1 MSNRSAFLISEKINK
16 GLITSEEI
24 VKESIKKMKEDKLG
38 SIVSINEESAIYESK
53 NLDDKS
59 SKLKGIPILL
69 KDNILQKGKKVTA
82 ASKMLENYTATYDAT
97 VVEKLKKAG
106 LPILGNCNM
115 DEFAMGSSNE
125 NSYFGK
131 VKNYWDNT
139 RIPGG
144 SSGGSA
150 TAVASNIA
158 LFALG
163 SDTGGSVRQP
173 ASLSGVIGLKPTY
186 GRISRYGLMAFAS
199 SLDQIGI
206 FANNAKD
213 TSLLLEI
220 LAGYDEKDA
229 TSANIEVPSYVD
241 LIDKDLKG
249 KVIGLPKEYFT
260 DALDENIKNNILEV
274 IDKLK
279 NMGVTFKEVS
289 LPHTKYAISAYYII
303 SSAEAASNLS
313 RYDGIRYGYRSD
325 NSDNIEDLYV
335 NSRTEGFGTEVK
347 RRIMIGN
354 YVLSSGFYD
363 AYYKKAS
370 QIRRLMQKDFEN
382 VFKEVDIILT
392 PTSPTTAFKIGE
404 KMEDPVNMYL
414 ADIYTVSIN
423 LVGLPAISVPTG
435 FINGLPTSIQLIGNY
450 FKEEDI
456 LNVAH
461 KYEEI
466 RGNIYE

>member
-1 MSNRSAFLISEKINK
+1 MNSRNAFLVSEKLNK
-16 GLITSEEI
+16 GIITSEEL
-24 VKESIKKMKEDKLG
+24 VKESLKRMKEDTLG
-38 SIVSINEESAIYESK
+38 SIVSINEESAINESK
-53 NLDDKS
+53 NLEDKS

-69 KDNILQKGKKVTA
+69 KDNILQKGKKTTA
-82 ASKMLENYTATYDAT
+82 ASKMLENYVATYDAT

-125 NSYFGK
+125 NSYLGK
-131 VKNYWDNT
+131 VKNYWDNE

-173 ASLSGVIGLKPTY
+173 ASLSGVVGLKPTY
-186 GRISRYGLMAFAS
+186 GRVSRYGLMAFAS

-220 LAGYDEKDA
+220 IAGYDEKDS
-229 TSANIEVPSYVD
+229 TSANVDVPSYVD
-241 LIDKDLKG
+241 LIDNDING

-260 DALDENIKNNILEV
+260 DSLDENIKQNIFET
-274 IDKLK
+274 IEKLK
-279 NMGVTFKEVS
+279 KLGAKFKEIS

-313 RYDGIRYGYRSD
+313 RYDGIRYGYRS
-325 NSDNIEDLYV
+325 SDSNNIEDLYV

-370 QIRRLMQKDFEN
+370 QIRRLMQKDFEKA
-382 VFKEVDIILT
+382 FEDVDLILT
-392 PTSPTTAFKIGE
+392 PTSPTTAFKFGE
-404 KMEDPVNMYL
+404 KIKDPVNMYL

-435 FINGLPTSIQLIGNY
+435 LINGLPTSIQLIGNY
-450 FKEEDI
+450 FREDEI

>member
-1 MSNRSAFLISEKINK
+1 MNSRNAFLVSEKLNK
-16 GLITSEEI
+16 GIITSEEL
-24 VKESIKKMKEDKLG
+24 VKESIKRMKDDTLG
-38 SIVSINEESAIYESK
+38 SIVSINEESSINESK
-53 NLDDKS
+53 NLEDKS

-69 KDNILQKGKKVTA
+69 KDNILQKGKKTTA
-82 ASKMLENYTATYDAT
+82 ASKMLENYVATYDAT

-125 NSYFGK
+125 NSYLGK
-131 VKNYWDNT
+131 VKNYWDNE

-173 ASLSGVIGLKPTY
+173 ASLSGVVGLKPTY
-186 GRISRYGLMAFAS
+186 GRVSRYGLIAFAS

-220 LAGYDEKDA
+220 IAGYDEKDA
-229 TSANIEVPSYVD
+229 TSANINVPSYID
-241 LIDKDLKG
+241 LIDNDING
-249 KVIGLPKEYFT
+249 KVIGLPKEYFS
-260 DALDENIKNNILEV
+260 DSLDSNIKQNIYET
-274 IDKLK
+274 IEKLK
-279 NMGVTFKEVS
+279 KLGAKFKEIS

-313 RYDGIRYGYRSD
+313 RYDGIRYGYRSND
-325 NSDNIEDLYV
+325 PKNIEDLYV

-370 QIRRLMQKDFEN
+370 QIRRLMQKDFEKA
-382 VFKEVDIILT
+382 FEEVDVILT
-392 PTSPTTAFKIGE
+392 PTSPTTAFKLGE
-404 KMEDPVNMYL
+404 KVKDPVNMYL

-435 FINGLPTSIQLIGNY
+435 FIDGLPTSIQLVGNY
-450 FKEEDI
+450 FREDEI